1 MLNWRGSGGLVVF
14 LIMMKM
20 MMMMMKW
27 RPDGVIGKG
36 DLVVLA
42 MSPVVISSCLK
53 VPCVQHED
61 IEVLP
66 CNGQARQSKNQ
77 TTEKGS
83 WEHLESSN

>member
-1 MLNWRGSGGLVVF
+1 
-14 LIMMKM
+14 M
-20 MMMMMKW
+20 MMMMMMVVK
-27 RPDGVIGKG
+27 RGPGGVIGKG

-61 IEVLP
+61 IEVVP

-77 TTEKGS
+77 TTDKGS
-83 WEHLESSN
+83 WEHLESSNKLSF